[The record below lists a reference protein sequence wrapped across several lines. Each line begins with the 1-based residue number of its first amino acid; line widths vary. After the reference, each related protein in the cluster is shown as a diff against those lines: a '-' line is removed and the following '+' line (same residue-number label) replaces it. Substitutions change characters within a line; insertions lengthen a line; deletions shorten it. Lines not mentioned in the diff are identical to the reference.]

1 MKTAKRRR
9 FDPQQKITA
18 VLSVWTERRTTSQIC
33 QEMSISPTLLSQW
46 QNLAMEGM
54 LSSLSPKRPQ
64 QQTPLSSR
72 LSKLIEK
79 NLPDPTAKL
88 QKRLKAIQGSRA
100 S

>member
-1 MKTAKRRR
+1 
-9 FDPQQKITA
+9 
-18 VLSVWTERRTTSQIC
+18 
-33 QEMSISPTLLSQW
+33 MSISPTLLSQW

-54 LSSLSPKRPQ
+54 LSALSPKRPQ